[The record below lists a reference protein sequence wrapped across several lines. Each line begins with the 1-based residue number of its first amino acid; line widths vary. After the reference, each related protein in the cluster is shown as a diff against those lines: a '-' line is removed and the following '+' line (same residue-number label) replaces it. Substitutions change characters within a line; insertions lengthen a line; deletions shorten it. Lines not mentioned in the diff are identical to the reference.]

1 MKLYLVILLLFTG
14 DNMFAQNIDY
24 TNYHKGIIS
33 AENEIFIR
41 KDSIQGLKI
50 FKKTFSDFSFVY
62 VDDCI
67 EAFELALYFKQDAY
81 AMAFIKKAIENG
93 FELKLLSLL
102 STGCPC
108 NFYRNAHKVTVYEDF
123 INKNRDY
130 LEKYANDCYPK
141 YVSRIDKHLLTLL
154 IKRHVKE
161 QLFKNYQQGLSKDM
175 KTQWTEYGDVCNS
188 NMAFIDSLGSSGI
201 FLGEQ
206 NMGIYTD
213 KLMSELKLPIK
224 SIKDYAEHLIKA
236 YGLGPASYVPVN
248 SEEDYFGINPEYNIY
263 FHNVKSFDI
272 LTKYK
277 DKAIQQG
284 YLHPREYASLLDNGR
299 MKTDTIDMYLQPSLR
314 KIANT
319 KAINKKRQAFILPT
333 YECDFAKHQFAHQH
347 NLQLFFGFR
356 NATR

>member
-1 MKLYLVILLLFTG
+1 MKSHLVILFLFAG
-14 DNMFAQNIDY
+14 YNMFAQNIDY

-41 KDSIQGLKI
+41 KDSIQGLAI

-93 FELKLLSLL
+93 FELKLLPLL

-108 NFYRNAHKVTVYEDF
+108 DLYRNAHKVTVYEGF

-130 LEKYANDCYPK
+130 LEKYADDCYPK
-141 YVSRIDKHLLTLL
+141 YVNRIDKHLLELL
-154 IKRHVKE
+154 IRRHVNE
-161 QLFKNYQQGLSKDM
+161 QLFKNYQQGLSRDM
-175 KTQWTEYGDVCNS
+175 KTQWGEYGEVCNS
-188 NMAFIDSLGSSGI
+188 NLAFMDSLGSRGL

-213 KLMSELKLPIK
+213 KLMSELNLPVK
-224 SIKDYAEHLIKA
+224 SIRDYTEHLIKA
-236 YGLGPASYVPVN
+236 YHLAPSSYVPVN
-248 SEEDYFGINPEYNIY
+248 SEEDYFGINPAYTIY
-263 FHNVKSFDI
+263 FHNVKSFDM

-299 MKTDTIDMYLQPSLR
+299 IKTDTTDMYLQPSF
-314 KIANT
+314 KKFAST
-319 KAINKKRQAFILPT
+319 KAINKKREAFILPT
-333 YECDFAKHQFAHQH
+333 YECDFAKHEFAHQH
-347 NLQLFFGFR
+347 DLQLFFGFR
-356 NATR
+356 NTTR